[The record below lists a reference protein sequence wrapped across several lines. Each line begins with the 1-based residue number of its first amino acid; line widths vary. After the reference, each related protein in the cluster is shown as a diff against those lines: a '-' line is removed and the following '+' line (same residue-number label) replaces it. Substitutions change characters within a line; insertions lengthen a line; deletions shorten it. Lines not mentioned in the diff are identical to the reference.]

1 MLFRNEPLTLMLKK
15 IRARITDR
23 NVWPRNWWY
32 PEPKKDDRHADVV
45 KMLHESHSKA
55 INKTMLSLLGVGLYS
70 LLAVVGS
77 PDKSLIAT
85 NSSIQ
90 TPLVGTSISFIGFL
104 IVSPFLLVILTVYL
118 HILYGKWLRLETKR
132 ADLNK
137 EPAKTGEPTIESVP
151 TIFSYSDRLPRFVT
165 TVIFYWFVPL
175 ILCIMAYKAFALK
188 ELIRPMFYVASLV
201 TLSLLFLR
209 INRCPPKKRFWRN
222 APRWILLVLLGAF
235 MGYFPS
241 VSDSFRRPLNLQR
254 EDLHDAWLQGLDLTG
269 ADMSNANLKG
279 ANLSGAILQK
289 AHLDEA
295 NLLDADLRTTKLQG
309 ASLNKANLQK
319 AKLTF
324 ANFEEADLTLATFTG
339 STLQETNFQ
348 SADVRYANF
357 RDFVNVGEFDT
368 HRIKYAQHWEKAF
381 YSSELLSALNLPKN
395 NNDDRNKDTD
405 KTYAEVEHYQQE
417 NSFQNLLKAG
427 FRKVEHRV
435 KKSFQIVEHRFKK
448 WLNIAD
454 KSTDDIVDV
463 GDEYGGGIV
472 AYLFQPGD
480 KGYDEN
486 KEHGLIA
493 AKSDISM
500 NYTDAWGDGVQKD
513 YFRWSTGQLEKEGNT
528 DYAYQE
534 LLNTSTRIGEGAT
547 NTDKILA
554 KYPAEKY
561 PYTAAAVARAYRGG
575 GFEDWY
581 LPSKSELNKLYYA
594 NSAISVFSSF
604 DYWSSTEY
612 IAINAWIQYFGNGY
626 QNVGNKSFERCVRPV
641 RAF

>member
-1 MLFRNEPLTLMLKK
+1 MPNK
-15 IRARITDR
+15 IWTRITDCR
-23 NVWPRNWWY
+23 KAPRNWWY
-32 PEPKKDDRHADVV
+32 PLPDEYDRHADVV

-90 TPLVGTSISFIGFL
+90 TPLVGTSISFQGFL

-132 ADLNK
+132 EELNK
-137 EPAKTGEPTIESVP
+137 EPANAGEPTIESVP
-151 TIFSYSDRLPRFVT
+151 TIFSFSDRLPRFVT
-165 TVIFYWFVPL
+165 TFIFYWFVPL
-175 ILCIMAYKAFALK
+175 ILCVMASKAFALK
-188 ELIRPMFYVASLV
+188 ELIRPMFYVASVV

-209 INRCPPKKRFWRN
+209 INRCPERKRFWRN
-222 APRWILLVLLGAF
+222 APRWILLALLVAF

-254 EDLHDAWLQGLDLTG
+254 EDLHEAWLQGLDLTG

-279 ANLSGAILQK
+279 ANLSGAMLQK

-295 NLLDADLRTTKLQG
+295 NLLDADLRTAKLQG

-319 AKLTF
+319 TKLTF
-324 ANFEEADLTLATFTG
+324 ADFEEADLTLATFAG
-339 STLQETNFQ
+339 SILQETNFN
-348 SADVRYANF
+348 SADIRYANF
-357 RDFVNVGEFDT
+357 KDSVKVGEFDT
-368 HRIKYAQHWEKAF
+368 HRLKYAKNWEQAF
-381 YSSELLSALNLPKN
+381 YSSELLAALKLPKSH
-395 NNDDRNKDTD
+395 NDDLNKGTD
-405 KTYAEVEHYQQE
+405 KTYAEVEHYQSE

-427 FRKVEHRV
+427 YRVVEHHV
-435 KKSFQIVEHRFKK
+435 KKSFQMVER
-448 WLNIAD
+448 WLNIDD
-454 KSTDDIVDV
+454 KGTVPVVDV

-472 AYLFQPGD
+472 AYIFQPGD

-486 KEHGLIA
+486 KQHGLIA
-493 AKSDISM
+493 AKSDIRI
-500 NYTDAWGDGVQKD
+500 NYTDAWSDRTQTVR
-513 YFRWSTGQLEKEGNT
+513 FRWSTGEMEKGGNA
-528 DYAYQE
+528 DYAWQE
-534 LLNTSTRIGEGAT
+534 LLNTSTRLGEGKA
-547 NTDKILA
+547 NTTKILE

-575 GFEDWY
+575 GFDDWF
-581 LPSKSELNKLYYA
+581 LPSKSELNKLYHA
-594 NSAISVFSSF
+594 KSAVGGFSGGT
-604 DYWSSTEY
+604 YWSSTESS
-612 IAINAWIQYFGNGY
+612 ASNAWSQYFTGGY
-626 QNVGNKSFERCVRPV
+626 QYGDGKTYKVRVRAV

>member
-1 MLFRNEPLTLMLKK
+1 MLKK
-15 IRARITDR
+15 IWTRITNR
-23 NVWPRNWWY
+23 RKVPRNWWY
-32 PEPKKDDRHADVV
+32 PEQKKDDRHADVV
-45 KMLHESHSKA
+45 RALHESHSKA

-70 LLAVVGS
+70 LLAAVGS

-118 HILYGKWLRLETKR
+118 HILYGKWLRLEIKR
-132 ADLNK
+132 EALNN
-137 EPAKTGEPTIESVP
+137 EPANAGEPTIESVP
-151 TIFSYSDRLPRFVT
+151 TIFSFSDRLPRFVT

-175 ILCIMAYKAFALK
+175 ILCIMANKAFALK
-188 ELIRPMFYVASLV
+188 ELIRPMFYVASFV

-209 INRCPPKKRFWRN
+209 INRCPEKKRFWRN
-222 APRWILLVLLGAF
+222 APRWIFLVLLVAF

-295 NLLDADLRTTKLQG
+295 NLLNADLRTAKLQG
-309 ASLNKANLQK
+309 ASLNKANLQQ

-324 ANFEEADLTLATFTG
+324 ANFEEADLTLATFAG

-348 SADVRYANF
+348 SADIRYANF
-357 RDFVNVGEFDT
+357 RDFVKEGEFDI
-368 HRIKYAQHWEKAF
+368 HRIKYAQNWEKAF
-381 YSSELLSALNLPKN
+381 YGSELLSALKLPKSH
-395 NNDDRNKDTD
+395 NDDLNKDSD
-405 KTYAEVEHYQQE
+405 KTYAEVEHYQSE

-427 FRKVEHRV
+427 YGV
-435 KKSFQIVEHRFKK
+435 VEHRFKK
-448 WLNIAD
+448 SFQMVKRWLNIDD
-454 KSTDDIVDV
+454 KGTVPVVDV

-472 AYLFQPGD
+472 AYIYQPGD
-480 KGYDEN
+480 VGYVDNEQ
-486 KEHGLIA
+486 HGLIA
-493 AKSDISM
+493 AKSDIRI
-500 NYTDAWGDGVQKD
+500 NYTDAWSAVDQND
-513 YFRWSTGQLEKEGNT
+513 YFRWSTGEREKEGNA
-528 DYAYQE
+528 DYAWQE
-534 LLNTSTRIGEGAT
+534 LLNTSTRLGEGAA
-547 NTDKILA
+547 NTDKILER
-554 KYPAEKY
+554 YPLEKY

-575 GFEDWY
+575 GFDDWY
-581 LPSKSELNKLYYA
+581 LPSKSELNKLYYVK
-594 NSAISVFSSF
+594 SAVGGFSYF
-604 DYWSSTEY
+604 IYWSSTE
-612 IAINAWIQYFGNGY
+612 ISAASAWVQYFVSGY
-626 QNVGNKSFERCVRPV
+626 QGINLKSVGWCVRAV